1 MQTEA
6 AKRTR
11 TLGVTVPMIIYS
23 DDVCPQNSHLKQ
35 NIIGCKADT
44 VSPDVSVFHQRAVSK
59 QDQQTKIY
67 T

>member
-6 AKRTR
+6 AKRTRTRKR

-23 DDVCPQNSHLKQ
+23 DDVCPYNSHLKQ

-44 VSPDVSVFHQRAVSK
+44 VSPYVSVFH
-59 QDQQTKIY
+59 
-67 T
+67 